1 MKKIYI
7 MLILLSFFLFDNVLA
22 VSIEQLSSLDSETT
36 SMVTNQFLLNHPIGS
51 IYETVSSTESTPD
64 KMASKYGGTWV
75 VYGEGSV
82 LRGTTGTVNQTGG
95 SNSVKIAAASIPTL
109 TFSGSAANNG
119 SGYSLSYY
127 SATNTTSTT
136 GAHLHKVPMYPSGSG
151 SAGFGVRN
159 NSSYRDRLLVTGN
172 GNYTTTDG
180 NHSHTYTNRY
190 VTSISGIGAHSH
202 TYTGYYTNN
211 NQNSINISDPYTT
224 VYRYKRTA

>member
-1 MKKIYI
+1 
-7 MLILLSFFLFDNVLA
+7 
-22 VSIEQLSSLDSETT
+22 
-36 SMVTNQFLLNHPIGS
+36 
-51 IYETVSSTESTPD
+51 
-64 KMASKYGGTWV
+64 
-75 VYGEGSV
+75 
-82 LRGTTGTVNQTGG
+82 
-95 SNSVKIAAASIPTL
+95 
-109 TFSGSAANNG
+109 
-119 SGYSLSYY
+119 
-127 SATNTTSTT
+127 
-136 GAHLHKVPMYPSGSG
+136 MYPSGSG